1 MGSSQTTR
9 ASVATGNQRVAYL
22 DSSALVKL
30 IAREPETA
38 ALRQE
43 LARWPRRVSSS
54 LAAIEVTRTAQR
66 LGARATPLAPRVLA
80 GLQRLAIDP
89 IVSAAMSIGSPL
101 LRSLDAIH
109 LATAASI
116 RADLGVLITSDRR
129 MLADAG
135 ALGLPIASPR

>member
-1 MGSSQTTR
+1 
-9 ASVATGNQRVAYL
+9 VATGSPPVAYL

-30 IAREPETA
+30 IAREPETT

-66 LGARATPLAPRVLA
+66 LGPRATPLAPRVLA
-80 GLQRLAIDP
+80 GLQLLAIDP
-89 IVSAAMSIGSPL
+89 IVPMAMHIGGTL

-109 LATAASI
+109 LATAASVS
-116 RADLGVLITSDRR
+116 ADLGAFITYDRR
-129 MLADAG
+129 MLADAQ
-135 ALGLPIASPR
+135 ALGLPVLSPR